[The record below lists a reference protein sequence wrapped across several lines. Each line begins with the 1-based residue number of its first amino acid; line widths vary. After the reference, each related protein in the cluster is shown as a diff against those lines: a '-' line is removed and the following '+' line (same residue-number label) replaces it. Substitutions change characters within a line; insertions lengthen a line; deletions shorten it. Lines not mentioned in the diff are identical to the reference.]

1 MMSILTCYYHNIHM
15 VHRFRWNPEY
25 VVAIFTSIILILI
38 VDEYLE
44 WRELKRIQALP
55 EPRRAEELDAY
66 YSRPRFQDIHA
77 HDDDF

>member
-1 MMSILTCYYHNIHM
+1 M

-25 VVAIFTSIILILI
+25 VVAIFASIILILI

-66 YSRPRFQDIHA
+66 
-77 HDDDF
+77 